1 VEQCIVT
8 KTRAIQA
15 LERAGAEF
23 RTHYYHVGSDEGS
36 YGESVAAAVGVD
48 GGRMFKTLVASVDGR
63 PAVGIVPVNRH
74 LSMKA
79 LARAALGKRAHMADA
94 KDAERLT
101 GYVVGGISP
110 FGRTRRIP
118 VYVDESAFQHET
130 VYVSGGRRGVQLE
143 VRPGLLIELNDG
155 TRAAIAD

>member
-1 VEQCIVT
+1 
-8 KTRAIQA
+8 
-15 LERAGAEF
+15 
-23 RTHYYHVGSDEGS
+23 
-36 YGESVAAAVGVD
+36 
-48 GGRMFKTLVASVDGR
+48 
-63 PAVGIVPVNRH
+63 
-74 LSMKA
+74 MKA